1 MRVEKGFVLPLR
13 TPSAADKAAGIF
25 SCCPCW
31 RADRRAH
38 TGSDMSQTA
47 SSFIFPNLDLYYV
60 NKDDITLM
68 ILFVPVVVLYFI
80 LLYFDPFYF

>member
-1 MRVEKGFVLPLR
+1 MEKGFVLPLR

-38 TGSDMSQTA
+38 TGSDMSQIA
-47 SSFIFPNLDLYYV
+47 GSFIFPIIDLYCV
-60 NKDDITLM
+60 NKDELTLKM
-68 ILFVPVVVLYFI
+68 LFAPAVVLYFT
-80 LLYFDPFYF
+80 LNG